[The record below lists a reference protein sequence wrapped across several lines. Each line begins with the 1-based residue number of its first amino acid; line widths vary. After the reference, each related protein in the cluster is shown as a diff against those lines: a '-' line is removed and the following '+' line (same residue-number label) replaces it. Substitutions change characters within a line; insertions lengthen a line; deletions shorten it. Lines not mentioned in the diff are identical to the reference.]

1 MKIKI
6 IKLSVIILII
16 NFCVLKKTSSI
27 ENKILLKID
36 NEIITSIDIFY
47 ETRYLMALNSKI
59 NEMKK
64 DDVYRISTNSLIKRK
79 IKNIEIKK
87 NILND
92 KINIDEIYLNQLLK
106 TTYEKR
112 GFKNLEEFKKHLNFY
127 EIEIAEIKDRI
138 STESLWNEI
147 IYKKFSK
154 KVKIDKKKLKEKI
167 IKDNNKEVK
176 SFSISEIVF
185 KISENQSL
193 NQKLEII
200 HKDINE
206 KGFSNAALLH
216 SMSDSTINGGELGWF
231 TEKSLNPKIKEKI
244 IKLEIGKYTDPIII
258 PGGFLILKLN
268 NIKKDKIKYDVEQK
282 LNELIRITTN
292 QQLNQLSNIYFDKV
306 KREIKIEKL

>member
-16 NFCVLKKTSSI
+16 NFCVLKNTSSI

-36 NEIITSIDIFY
+36 NEIITSIDVFY
-47 ETRYLMALNSKI
+47 ETRYLIALNSKI

-64 DDVYRISTNSLIKRK
+64 DDIYRISTNSLIKRK

-92 KINIDEIYLNQLLK
+92 KISIDEIYLNQLLK

-112 GFKNLEEFKKHLNFY
+112 GFKNLEEFKNHLNLY

-167 IKDNNKEVK
+167 IKDNNKEIN
-176 SFSISEIVF
+176 SFLISEIVF
-185 KISENQSL
+185 KIAENQSL
-193 NQKLEII
+193 NQKLKII

-244 IKLEIGKYTDPIII
+244 IKLKIGKYTDPIII

>member
-16 NFCVLKKTSSI
+16 NFCVLKNTSSI

-36 NEIITSIDIFY
+36 NEIITSIDVFY

-64 DDVYRISTNSLIKRK
+64 DDIYRISTNSLIKRK

-92 KINIDEIYLNQLLK
+92 KISIDEIYLNQLLK

-112 GFKNLEEFKKHLNFY
+112 GFKNLEEFKNHLNLY

-167 IKDNNKEVK
+167 IKDNNKEIN
-176 SFSISEIVF
+176 SFLISEIVF
-185 KISENQSL
+185 KIAENQSL
-193 NQKLEII
+193 NQKLKII

-244 IKLEIGKYTDPIII
+244 IKLKIGKYTDPIII